1 MAMTVED
8 LYREILGRE
17 PDPEGLAFWK
27 AGFGDDVSPEERA
40 SFMQAAAPELAGST
54 PPASGLAA
62 WLQATPNPTD
72 TELRNAMGEFG
83 VSPAQMAKATGLPEG
98 NIVSRIAATLGP
110 GETANLGG
118 VFIQPV
124 YSSRGDGETF
134 EQGPLSEI
142 LVYKEGQQTGDTYA
156 KFSPSGEEVGAGNF
170 KDPGLG
176 NILNSVITDLGPIGQ
191 IGLAI
196 ATGGLSI
203 PQQIAAQMAIQI
215 LSGKN
220 IEDAV
225 KSAAISFAV
234 AQIPGI
240 DAVKEGTSYLN
251 TIDTSGVLGKA
262 FSSAASS
269 AAKAVLTGQDISDAL
284 LSGAVAGGTA
294 GAVDFMA
301 SGVEGFKDLT
311 PAQQKMAKDAITGVI
326 SGKPLDQVLINSA
339 IAAASAEIKTAA
351 NNDKAKKDGWTD
363 YATQQ
368 AAKLA
373 YGPATTPEVY
383 ANKQETT
390 VDEAKDIARGILGRE
405 PTEFEYMQLVGLPEN
420 TAAQNEDLAGIRYNE
435 GTFDSGELAQAYK
448 DVYGKEPTEEW
459 LASDEAID
467 MLGRSDAQGKNMLQ
481 NAYIQDKN
489 TTSNTEAEAIWKAQ
503 GNTGP
508 IPEDVLFSML
518 STSEDASRAM
528 SETYRITAE
537 DRAATTFD
545 ASGFDDP
552 RAAADAAKKAGYN
565 TFSMADGG
573 TFTVLTP
580 AKEGE
585 IKDEIAKKASFGD
598 AFADARQRLGLGK
611 TFEWE
616 GKLYTTDYAP
626 TNKAVP
632 FDGSKAASKED
643 AAKLAVANGKL
654 SFTYDGK
661 TYGMDMQAASI
672 IANSQNQ
679 SAAETNRLL
688 AQAIKPATNESL
700 AETQRL
706 VAAGKPGIM
715 DTVNSM
721 TAQALGT
728 TQRGL
733 GQFVENMGNTYAQM
747 TGDTSYSNAM
757 TKAGKEIQDYAKG
770 NDIYGLDVQKDRV
783 MQAVKLSEE
792 SPNFFDKVAII
803 GAAMAKNPL
812 GAFDIVGS
820 EAVEE
825 IPETIAQIGVA
836 LLSGGTSLS
845 VTAGKTIIGGISIA
859 GSFIESFGA
868 SGKEAYTLSK
878 ARGDSDEVAL
888 NKSYVNA
895 TLGTLAE
902 IPGDLLA
909 DKALVGPLMKNFAEK
924 TLTSIGAGLVTNA
937 TAGAV
942 SELVSGALQSYSTQ
956 MVVDPTT
963 ASWSKAVSNG
973 VFEMFIGSAVQTAMA
988 TPGAVVDTARVI
1000 GRDYSGNDVTLQ
1012 QVLDGGASL
1021 DLGSVSSG
1029 TELAVIPG
1037 GGTITV
1043 GSSISSGVDLGVDYS
1058 VALNVLPENLTG
1070 AGTVV
1075 AYDEDGTPVTLGEL
1089 LDARAKDGDRGLYT
1103 DYLSDIFANPTP
1115 VTDQGASAPPDGVTD
1130 VVDKTP
1136 ALTDQTSSM
1145 KSAFETE
1152 LAKAISQGYRNE
1164 DAIKEAV
1171 GRVSGELGLPAEAV
1185 LGTIGKTQDQLFAD
1199 YLDQVNVA
1207 PAEPEAPV
1215 TPPAKPPETPPT
1227 APPATGG
1234 EVVAVDPDSGTA
1246 LVVDGNGN
1254 TSVVDNSDGAL
1265 VPGDAVPVAPPAAPE
1280 VPATQPVTPPATGGE
1295 VVAVDPDSG
1304 TALVADGSG
1313 NTNVVDNTD
1322 GSLNV
1327 GDTVPA
1333 TPTSPVTPVAPV
1345 TPPTQTQPETG
1356 GGTQTGGV
1364 DFADPTDNVV
1374 DPTLDDLLS
1383 GIGAEGSATPNLPAV
1398 IPPTTPATPT
1408 GPDVSNQLA
1417 DVETR
1422 LSDAIQAAEAMGLT
1436 RDQAIAAA
1444 VESVA
1449 SELGTTKA
1457 SLLSQLGTTEAA
1469 LRNDLTTGLAGV
1481 SAEVQSVYNSL
1492 SADQKSLANQLTQ
1505 QGVDLS
1511 TAIQQV
1517 QSQTSS
1523 QIGSLSADMQ
1533 AKYDALT
1540 ASQKA
1545 AADAL
1550 VAQGQTFQNAIQQ
1563 AQTQTQ
1569 GQIGN
1574 LAADMQ
1580 AKYDSLTAAQK
1591 AAADALV
1598 AQGQSLQQAI
1608 AEAQTQTQGQIGAL
1622 SADVQAKYDALTTE
1636 QRALANDIA
1645 QQGVDLTTA
1654 INLAQQQT
1662 QAQIS
1667 GLGQQVDTRINQ
1679 LMQQGQTYQQATQQA
1694 INELSQRNTE
1704 LSGLIG
1710 TQSRAVTQA
1719 DIDALTRMVGGN
1731 GGNGGNGPVDLSY
1744 DVNGDNQITQADID
1758 FLTGVVNKTNTD
1770 WEPPIGS
1777 AWGPTGL
1784 YGEIARNEAQRQAD
1798 IAAQNTLYQ
1807 QAELK
1812 RQQDAAAAELKR
1824 QEELKQQ
1831 QQQQKV
1837 TTAMQGTQSLMSMV
1851 PQMYKAAEE
1860 TSTPLYA
1867 AMDYYDPFGDPFGQT
1882 KVRPASATKPTDQ
1895 TKMAQGGYLGDLL
1908 AENMSV
1914 DDLLNLLH

>member
-1 MAMTVED
+1 MALTVED
-8 LYREILGRE
+8 LYREILNRE
-17 PDPEGLAFWK
+17 PDLEGLAFWRSV
-27 AGFGDDVSPEERA
+27 FGDDVSADERA
-40 SFMQAAAPELAGST
+40 SFEQAAAPELAASAPPIYGIGVSGDLWVLPGVPNAQPQSLEELYRNVLGREASPEEIASWGFGAGVDAGELDRFLGPARNEAVETRPTTGAIGHIAQQILAQNTSGDWSGEGYGSAEKT
-54 PPASGLAA
+54 AYDMAAMLAA
-62 WLQATPNPTD
+62 QGVTD
-72 TELRNAMGEFG
+72 INQFG
-83 VSPAQMAKATGLPEG
+83 VRDKQVTTEEGTYTAKEYYNKATGQPLNSYYDKASGNTWGGTFAGEG
-98 NIVSRIAATLGP
+98 STSYKVRFAENGSPIFYSQYG
-110 GETANLGG
+110 GSSNEFANLM
-118 VFIQPV
+118 
-124 YSSRGDGETF
+124 
-134 EQGPLSEI
+134 
-142 LVYKEGQQTGDTYA
+142 A
-156 KFSPSGEEVGAGNF
+156 
-170 KDPGLG
+170 
-176 NILNSVITDLGPIGQ
+176 DLGPVAQ
-191 IGLAI
+191 IALAV

-203 PQQIAAQMAIQI
+203 PQQIAAQLAIQV
-215 LSGKN
+215 LSGKD
-220 IEDAV
+220 IGEAI
-225 KSAAISFAV
+225 KGAAISYAV
-234 AQIPGI
+234 AQIPGL
-240 DAVKEGTSYLN
+240 DAVKEGAEYLN
-251 TIDTSGVLGKA
+251 GFDPSGVLSGAFQNAATSATKA
-262 FSSAASS
+262 A
-269 AAKAVLTGQDISDAL
+269 LTGDDISDAL

-294 GAVDFMA
+294 GAVNLMA
-301 SGVEGFKDLT
+301 NSVDGFKDLT
-311 PAQQKMAKDAITGVI
+311 PAQQQIAKNAITGAI

-339 IAAASAEIKTAA
+339 IALANAEIKTAKDNTA
-351 NNDKAKKDGWTD
+351 AKEAGWAD

-368 AAKLA
+368 AAKLT
-373 YGPATTPEVY
+373 YGADTTPEVY
-383 ANKQETT
+383 ANKQNTT
-390 VDEAKDIARGILGRE
+390 EDEAKQIARDVLGRE
-405 PTEFEYMQLVGLPEN
+405 PTEFEWSQLVGLAEGDAYKSP
-420 TAAQNEDLAGIRYNE
+420 DLAEIRYNE
-435 GTFDSGELAQAYK
+435 STFDSNDLAQAYK
-448 DVYGKEPTEEW
+448 DVYGKEPTDEW

-508 IPEDVLFSML
+508 IPEDVLFNML

-585 IKDEIAKKASFGD
+585 IKDEIAKKASFGE
-598 AFADARQRLGLGK
+598 AFADARQRLGSGK

-679 SAAETNRLL
+679 TAAETNRLL

-706 VAAGKPGIM
+706 VAAGKPSIM

-836 LLSGGTSLS
+836 LMSGGASLS

-942 SELVSGALQSYSTQ
+942 SELVSGTLQSYATQ

-963 ASWSKAVSNG
+963 ADWSKAVSNG

-988 TPGAVVDTARVI
+988 TPGAVIDTARVI
-1000 GRDYSGNDVTLQ
+1000 GRDYSGDDVTLQ
-1012 QVLDGGASL
+1012 QVLDGGASI

-1043 GSSISSGVDLGVDYS
+1043 GSSISSGEDLGIDYS

-1115 VTDQGASAPPDGVTD
+1115 VTDQGESAPSDGVTD

-1136 ALTDQTSSM
+1136 ALPDQSSSM
-1145 KSAFETE
+1145 KMAFEAE
-1152 LAKAISQGYRNE
+1152 LAKVIDLGYRNE
-1164 DAIKEAV
+1164 AAITEALA
-1171 GRVSGELGLPAEAV
+1171 RTADNLNILPVMVEGA
-1185 LGTIGKTQDQLFAD
+1185 IGKTQDQLFVD
-1199 YLDQVNVA
+1199 YLDRVGA
-1207 PAEPEAPV
+1207 PVEPEAPV
-1215 TPPAKPPETPPT
+1215 VPPT
-1227 APPATGG
+1227 
-1234 EVVAVDPDSGTA
+1234 
-1246 LVVDGNGN
+1246 
-1254 TSVVDNSDGAL
+1254 
-1265 VPGDAVPVAPPAAPE
+1265 
-1280 VPATQPVTPPATGGE
+1280 TPPATGGE
-1295 VVAVDPDSG
+1295 VVSVDPDTD
-1304 TALVADGSG
+1304 TALVIDGSG
-1313 NTNVVDNTD
+1313 NVSVVDNTD
-1322 GSLNV
+1322 GSLAP
-1327 GDTVPA
+1327 GDNIPA
-1333 TPTSPVTPVAPV
+1333 TQV
-1345 TPPTQTQPETG
+1345 TPPTQTQTTTG
-1356 GGTQTGGV
+1356 GETQTGGV
-1364 DFADPTDNVV
+1364 DFAEPTDNAV
-1374 DPTLDDLLS
+1374 DPTLQDLLS
-1383 GIGAEGSATPNLPAV
+1383 GIGQEGSTTPNLPAV
-1398 IPPTTPATPT
+1398 
-1408 GPDVSNQLA
+1408 
-1417 DVETR
+1417 
-1422 LSDAIQAAEAMGLT
+1422 
-1436 RDQAIAAA
+1436 
-1444 VESVA
+1444 VESQGLGAIGGVVVSVDPVA
-1449 SELGTTKA
+1449 GTALVVTEDGTSKSLENKNGLLSVGDTVPKSSLTGTTGTSTGTSSGA
-1457 SLLSQLGTTEAA
+1457 STGTE
-1469 LRNDLTTGLAGV
+1469 LTTGTTTGSTTGISTGTEVTTGTEVGTTTGTTTGTGVTTGTSTETGVTTGTGTSTGTGVGTGVTTGISTGTGTDTTTGVGTSTGAG
-1481 SAEVQSVYNSL
+1481 AGTTTGTQATYE
-1492 SADQKSLANQLTQ
+1492 QLLQIIKQ
-1505 QGVDLS
+1505 Q
-1511 TAIQQV
+1511 QQ
-1517 QSQTSS
+1517 QE
-1523 QIGSLSADMQ
+1523 
-1533 AKYDALT
+1533 
-1540 ASQKA
+1540 
-1545 AADAL
+1545 
-1550 VAQGQTFQNAIQQ
+1550 
-1563 AQTQTQ
+1563 
-1569 GQIGN
+1569 
-1574 LAADMQ
+1574 
-1580 AKYDSLTAAQK
+1580 
-1591 AAADALV
+1591 
-1598 AQGQSLQQAI
+1598 
-1608 AEAQTQTQGQIGAL
+1608 AEAER
-1622 SADVQAKYDALTTE
+1622 V
-1636 QRALANDIA
+1636 
-1645 QQGVDLTTA
+1645 
-1654 INLAQQQT
+1654 
-1662 QAQIS
+1662 
-1667 GLGQQVDTRINQ
+1667 
-1679 LMQQGQTYQQATQQA
+1679 
-1694 INELSQRNTE
+1694 
-1704 LSGLIG
+1704 
-1710 TQSRAVTQA
+1710 
-1719 DIDALTRMVGGN
+1719 
-1731 GGNGGNGPVDLSY
+1731 
-1744 DVNGDNQITQADID
+1744 
-1758 FLTGVVNKTNTD
+1758 
-1770 WEPPIGS
+1770 
-1777 AWGPTGL
+1777 
-1784 YGEIARNEAQRQAD
+1784 
-1798 IAAQNTLYQ
+1798 
-1807 QAELK
+1807 
-1812 RQQDAAAAELKR
+1812 R
-1824 QEELKQQ
+1824 QEELERQR

-1837 TTAMQGTQSLMSMV
+1837 TAAQQGVQSLMGMV
-1851 PQMYKAAEE
+1851 PQMYKAAEQ
-1860 TSTPLYA
+1860 TTTPLYST
-1867 AMDYYDPFGDPFGQT
+1867 MDYYDPFGDPFAQT
-1882 KVRPASATKPTDQ
+1882 NMRVVSTTVPVNQ

-1914 DDLLNLLH
+1914 DDLLNLLR